1 MVYIARIGSKHESE
15 CLFQN
20 LTTNIVEVQTIRG
33 IVLLGRDFNVRT
45 TTLQNTINISN
56 LCELLQV
63 LELVEIKQPSAVDA
77 NVSGWG
83 HELLDL
89 CYDDGLLIFNGWTP
103 GNESGEYTCLANGE
117 HNIVDY
123 IVNSLTI

>member
-103 GNESGEYTCLANGE
+103 SNESGEYTCLANGE